1 MDVRLDFVITGEHET
16 ICNQENE
23 NMDEKK
29 VKHEKEESEDYGFD
43 ITDMELDYGFDDRE
57 GK

>member
-1 MDVRLDFVITGEHET
+1 
-16 ICNQENE
+16 
-23 NMDEKK
+23 MDEKK
-29 VKHEKEESEDYGFD
+29 VKQKKEESEDYGFD